1 MDGTA
6 QGWGMDSLGE
16 WWRHGGVMSWSSS
29 WLTFIMFVDVN
40 SLEKGWE
47 HVAEKTSQF
56 TVLKSEKCWYPMI
69 SAFCRSY
76 PYVWFE
82 TKPWVMI
89 WDHAWNLVMSG
100 GKPSHYRLPSYD
112 PLLAMMICGSHE
124 ISSACIY
131 IYILY
136 IYIHIIC
143 TIWLFDIAMENP
155 LYMRVLTGKS
165 SINGP
170 FSMTMLNN
178 QRVYI
183 YI

>member
-131 IYILY
+131 IYY
-136 IYIHIIC
+136 IYIYTYHMYHLV
-143 TIWLFDIAMENP
+143 IWHSH
-155 LYMRVLTGKS
+155 GKS
-165 SINGP
+165 LIYEGFNGKI
-170 FSMTMLNN
+170 
-178 QRVYI
+178 I
-183 YI
+183 YKWAIFHDYVK